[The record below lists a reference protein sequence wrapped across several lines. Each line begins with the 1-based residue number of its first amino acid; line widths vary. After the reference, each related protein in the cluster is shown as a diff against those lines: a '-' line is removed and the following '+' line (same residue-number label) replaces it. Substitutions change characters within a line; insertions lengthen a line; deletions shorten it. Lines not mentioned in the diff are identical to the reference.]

1 MRILVVTGMSGAGK
15 STALRALEDIGYYCV
30 DNLPLPL
37 LGQFVSLLAQTAQPG
52 QQRKAALGIDARGGQ
67 FLAGFRE
74 AMDELRAAKH
84 SLEVLFL
91 DASDETLV
99 RRFSETRRRHPL
111 GGDDLR
117 AGIQLERR
125 ELLPLREEAHA
136 VVDTGNL
143 NVHQLKG
150 VIQERYGRSEQKLS
164 VTLISFGFKHGLP
177 AEADIVLD
185 VRFLPNPYF
194 VEHLSAHT
202 GLDASVSRFVLE
214 HPDTQEFLSRVGDLL
229 AFYLP
234 RAEREGKAYLTLA
247 IGCTGGRHRSVAV
260 ATELFDRLRNR
271 YQITVRHRE
280 LGRGREP

>member
-99 RRFSETRRRHPL
+99 RRGRML
-111 GGDDLR
+111 
-117 AGIQLERR
+117 
-125 ELLPLREEAHA
+125 LREA
-136 VVDTGNL
+136 
-143 NVHQLKG
+143 
-150 VIQERYGRSEQKLS
+150 
-164 VTLISFGFKHGLP
+164 
-177 AEADIVLD
+177 
-185 VRFLPNPYF
+185 
-194 VEHLSAHT
+194 SA
-202 GLDASVSRFVLE
+202 AA
-214 HPDTQEFLSRVGDLL
+214 L
-229 AFYLP
+229 AQAGYESDP
-234 RAEREGKAYLTLA
+234 
-247 IGCTGGRHRSVAV
+247 
-260 ATELFDRLRNR
+260 RLRGAAR
-271 YQITVRHRE
+271 RIIDS
-280 LGRGREP
+280 GAAP